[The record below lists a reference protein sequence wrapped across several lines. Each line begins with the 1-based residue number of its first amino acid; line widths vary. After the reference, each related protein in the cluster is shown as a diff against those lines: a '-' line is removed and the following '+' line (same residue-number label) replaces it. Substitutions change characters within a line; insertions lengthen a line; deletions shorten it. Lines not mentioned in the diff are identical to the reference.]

1 MLFPAL
7 LKSIVRTGSLRLIDG
22 AGRMHEYG
30 DGTPPHCTVRL
41 GARRLDY
48 TLALNPEL
56 SIGEAYMDGLLTIE
70 EGTLFDL
77 LEIAARNY
85 SNFERKVW
93 FALLSRV
100 MRRLKQWNPIS
111 RARANVAHHYDLS
124 DQLYDLFLDKDRQYS
139 CAYFTSKDDSLE
151 MAQENKKRRIA
162 AKLLLDRPH
171 LKILDI
177 GSGWGG
183 LGLYLAEETGA
194 DVTGVTLSV
203 EQHKI
208 AEARAAAAGLA
219 DRVRFH
225 LCDYRQE
232 PGQYDRV
239 VSVGMFEHVGKKNYD
254 EFFAR
259 LNELLAIDGVA
270 LLHSIGYSDAPA
282 PINPFIRKYIF
293 PGADLPTLSEV
304 FAAVERAGLIVTDV
318 EILRLHYAETLRHW
332 RERFIA
338 NRQRIAALYDE
349 RFCRMWEFYLVLC
362 EIGFR
367 FRFNMV
373 FQMQLTKRFDAVP
386 LTRDYMVN
394 ERTQVHRLGRLRKLR

>member
-77 LEIAARNY
+77 LEIAAKNY

-100 MRRLKQWNPIS
+100 MRRLKQCNPIS